1 MNKQLKSLIVL
12 VMAALLACPVFTQ
25 AADRAHTLKVYNWAD
40 YIDMENVL
48 NKFPA
53 WYKEQTGEDVDIIYQ
68 TFDINES
75 MLTEIE
81 IGREDYD
88 VVCPSEYIIER
99 MLRRG
104 LLQPIQKDFGNLPD
118 YTKLV
123 APFATRMF
131 QQMVSEE
138 EMDDM
143 LASDYTVGYMWG
155 TTGIL
160 YNPKFVDEADIRSL
174 GGLLN
179 PKFKDKIF
187 MKDAFRDVYS
197 VVVLYVYRDEIA
209 RGEVTRENLVA
220 NITNERIARV
230 EEFLTELK
238 SNVAGWEVDFGK
250 EEMAKGKAW
259 LNLSWS
265 GDAQWAIDEAQE
277 VGVTLKYRVPDEG
290 SNVWFDGWCIPKYAQ
305 NVKAASYFINYLCM
319 PKNAIKN
326 MEEIGYVSVI
336 ASPEILEWAN
346 DAEANPE
353 AVDLSYFFGPSA
365 TAVHANQVLY
375 PDKSVLDR
383 CALMHDCD
391 TKTGDM
397 LDMWNRVKG
406 DNLGGSNLMLIVGI
420 VIVVL
425 IAFFVIMGIN
435 RNKQK
440 KLRNR
445 RR

>member
-12 VMAALLACPVFTQ
+12 VMAALMACPVFTQ

-40 YIDMENVL
+40 YIDLDNVL

-81 IGREDYD
+81 VGHEDYD
-88 VVCPSEYIIER
+88 VICPSEYIIER
-99 MLRRG
+99 MLRQG
-104 LLQPIQKDFGNLPD
+104 LLLPIRKDFGNTPD
-118 YTKLV
+118 YTKFV

-131 QQMVSEE
+131 QQMVNEE
-138 EMDDM
+138 WQDDM

-160 YNPKFVDEADIRSL
+160 YNPAFVEEEEIRSL

-179 PKFKDKIF
+179 PKFKDKVF

-209 RGEVTRENLVA
+209 RGEVTREDLVA
-220 NITNERIARV
+220 NISDERIARV
-230 EEFLTELK
+230 EAFLNELK
-238 SNVAGWEVDFGK
+238 TNVAGWEVDFGK
-250 EEMAKGKAW
+250 EEMAKGKSW

-265 GDAQWAIDEAQE
+265 GDAQWAIDEAAE
-277 VGVTLKYRVPDEG
+277 VGVELKYLVPQEG
-290 SNVWFDGWCIPKYAQ
+290 SNVWFDGWCIPKYAK
-305 NVKAASYFINYLCM
+305 NIKAASYFINYLCM
-319 PKNAIKN
+319 PQNAILN

-336 ASPEILEWAN
+336 SSPEILEWAN
-346 DAEANPE
+346 NEEEIEQTA
-353 AVDLSYFFGPSA
+353 DLSYFFGPQA
-365 TAVHANQVLY
+365 TAVHANQVFY
-375 PDKSVLDR
+375 PDRSVIER

-406 DNLGGSNLMLIVGI
+406 DNLGGSSLMLIVG
-420 VIVVL
+420 VVLVLL
-425 IAFFVIMGIN
+425 IAFFVILGIN
-435 RNKQK
+435 KNKQK